1 MEKLY
6 KIGEISKLYHIGVDS
21 LRYYEEQGLISPK
34 RSESGYRLYRDRDIW
49 RLNVIRDLRELGFG
63 TETIKEYLDFQ
74 NVDGALAMLREEQ
87 QAIDRKME
95 TLKKLRRNVTQRMRI
110 IETARKL
117 PPNEIAVKEFPERR
131 CYLTPTGYEK
141 DAEMD
146 ILIKELLNQSKDHL
160 YIIGNNQFGSMIS
173 MDSVKDGGE
182 PIYHSAFLLAESGD
196 HVIPG
201 GRYLSVTYHGAYT
214 QSRKWISRLLDYAK
228 TQNLSLADEIL
239 EILWIDI
246 HTTRQVEEYTT
257 ELQIHVKE

>member
-6 KIGEISKLYHIGVDS
+6 KIGEISKLYHIGADS

-74 NVDGALAMLREEQ
+74 NVDGALAMLQEEQ
-87 QAIDRKME
+87 KAIARKME
-95 TLKKLRRNVTQRMRI
+95 KLQNLRRNVEQRMKI
-110 IETARKL
+110 IETARRL
-117 PPNEIAVKEFPERR
+117 PSNEIAMKEFLERR
-131 CYLTPTGYEK
+131 CYLTSTGYEK

-146 ILIKELLNQSKDHL
+146 ILIKKLLNQSKDHL
-160 YIIGNNQFGSMIS
+160 YIIGNNQFGSVIS

-182 PIYHSAFLLAESGD
+182 PMYHSAFLIEESGD
-196 HVIPG
+196 HVLPG
-201 GRYLSVTYHGAYT
+201 GKYLSVTYHGAYT
-214 QSRKWISRLLDYAK
+214 QSREWIARLLNYAK
-228 TQNLSLADEIL
+228 QEKLPLSDEIL

-257 ELQIHVKE
+257 ELQIRVKE